1 MPVLTWVEDNN
12 SRSATIHRLGQRG
25 QSSYRKSWKLFGSS
39 NDGVVH
45 DDVNTWLTLY
55 GLYWQYPNQPL
66 NVLQAE
72 SYSLEYLGDDAWQ
85 LEVTYTSNGA
95 DSDEQPQPLNRSRS
109 FETGGSTTHI
119 TQALAETKF
128 GTGPAMNSAI
138 GVSADSVAGV
148 DVVVPQFNWTE
159 SYDVPARYVT
169 QAYIVSLHNLTGTV
183 NTETFRGFAA
193 GEVLFLG
200 ASGTQQW
207 DSQKGD
213 GPWNLSYKFI
223 ASPNATGLTV
233 GSITGIS
240 KKGHEYLWV
249 LYEDDVADDTLLKK
263 PKAVYVNQVYK
274 TASFAGLGIGS

>member
-12 SRSATIHRLGQRG
+12 SRSATIHRLGRRG

-39 NDGVVH
+39 DDLVVH
-45 DDVNTWLTLY
+45 DDVNTTLSLHA
-55 GLYWQYPNQPL
+55 LYWQYPNQPL
-66 NVLQAE
+66 NSLQAE
-72 SYSLEYLGDDAWQ
+72 SYTLEYLGDNAWQ
-85 LEVTYTSNGA
+85 LEVTYASNGA

-148 DVVVPQFNWTE
+148 DVVVPQFSWTE
-159 SYDVPARYVT
+159 AYDVPAKYVT

-183 NTETFRGFAA
+183 NTESFRGFAA

-200 ASGTQQW
+200 ASGAQQW

-233 GSITGIS
+233 GSITGIE

-249 LYEDDVADDTLLKK
+249 LYEDNVSDDTLLKK
-263 PKAVYVNQVYK
+263 PKTVYVNQVYK
-274 TASFAGLGIGS
+274 TASFSGLGIGN

>member
-12 SRSATIHRLGQRG
+12 SRSATIHRLGRRG

-39 NDGVVH
+39 DDLVVH
-45 DDVNTWLTLY
+45 DDVNTTLSL
-55 GLYWQYPNQPL
+55 GALYWQYPNQPL

-128 GTGPAMNSAI
+128 GSGPAMNSAI
-138 GVSADSVAGV
+138 GVSPDSVAGV

-159 SYDVPARYVT
+159 AYDVPARYVT

-183 NTETFRGFAA
+183 NIDTFRGFAA

-233 GSITGIS
+233 GSIPGIA

-249 LYEDDVADDTLLKK
+249 LYEDDVSDDTLLKK

>member
-12 SRSATIHRLGQRG
+12 SRSATIHRLGRRG

-39 NDGVVH
+39 DDLVVH
-45 DDVNTWLTLY
+45 DDVNTTLSLY

-95 DSDEQPQPLNRSRS
+95 DSDEEPQPLNRSRS
-109 FETGGSTTHI
+109 FETGGATTHI

-128 GTGPAMNSAI
+128 GSGPGMSSAI

-148 DVVVPQFNWTE
+148 DIVVPQFNWTE

-183 NTETFRGFAA
+183 NTGTFRGFAA

-233 GSITGIS
+233 GSITGIA

-274 TASFAGLGIGS
+274 TASFSGLGIGS

>member
-1 MPVLTWVEDNN
+1 MPALTWVEDAN
-12 SRSATIHRLGQRG
+12 SRSATIHRLGRRG

-39 NDGVVH
+39 DDLVVH
-45 DDVNTWLTLY
+45 DDVNTTLSL
-55 GLYWQYPNQPL
+55 GALYWQYPNQPL

-169 QAYIVSLHNLTGTV
+169 QDYIVSLHNLTGTV
-183 NTETFRGFAA
+183 NAGTFRGFAA

-207 DSQKGD
+207 DTQKGD
-213 GPWNLSYKFI
+213 GPWNLSFKFI

-233 GSITGIS
+233 GEITGIA

-249 LYEDDVADDTLLKK
+249 LYEDDVSDDTLLKK